1 MLIPGKE
8 DDFKM
13 YYRVIRTEDYYKE
26 YLEHSGVKD
35 MKWGVRLYQ
44 YKDGSLTPLGRIHYN
59 VGPPRE
65 KQKYAKAKRLTDKK
79 DAAKAKAK
87 AEEKEKRAK
96 IEAKAKENEAKNRL
110 KLAEIKYQ
118 QKNKE
123 RVEKMQA
130 KAAREKAEQASKEA
144 INKLYLER
152 EKTKQM
158 KAEAAKAK
166 AEAERAKE
174 IAYDSDEEYN
184 KKLGEYSDKFADLT
198 NKGASNEEL
207 EKLTKEV
214 LAFIDA
220 KNKQVKAVDLASKI
234 ANGDKA
240 GAVKLANDMLDNP
253 KNPKTMT
260 KEELEAETARLK
272 AEKAYKA
279 EIESTGL
286 KKSVSNM
293 TDKELKDAIARKQ
306 LERDYH
312 DAVDSSTK
320 KFLKKFGEK
329 IIDQAPGKLANAVVN
344 AGEKFIQNKLE
355 KALGIKPPVDYDMLK
370 KQIDYQKGV
379 IQLKNETQNWE
390 ERQDKYNK
398 SEAFNKD
405 VGKLSNSQQN
415 TIKNSKDSA
424 EDLAKRFKVSLSTIY
439 ALRPGETV
447 NPYARSSSSGGG
459 GKSSS
464 SDSTGDRV
472 TGHGPDGALSKK
484 DRQKLEEA
492 YKNKTSVESV
502 ATNLGLTDDAVKNYF
517 KQLEEKD

>member
-1 MLIPGKE
+1 
-8 DDFKM
+8 M
-13 YYRVIRTEDYYKE
+13 YYRVIRTEDYYKDD
-26 YLEHSGVKD
+26 LEHSGVKD

-59 VGPPRE
+59 VGPPRV
-65 KQKYAKAKRLTDKK
+65 KQKYSEAKRLTDEK
-79 DAAKAKAK
+79 DADRAAKKQIQ
-87 AEEKEKRAK
+87 K
-96 IEAKAKENEAKNRL
+96 IEDKATRER
-110 KLAEIKYQ
+110 AERA
-118 QKNKE
+118 N
-123 RVEKMQA
+123 
-130 KAAREKAEQASKEA
+130 KEA

-158 KAEAAKAK
+158 KAEAVKAK

-174 IAYDSDEEYN
+174 IAYYSDEEYN

-198 NKGASNEEL
+198 NKGASNGEL
-207 EKLTKEV
+207 EKLTKEA
-214 LAFIDA
+214 LAFIEA

-260 KEELEAETARLK
+260 TEELEAETARLK

-279 EIESTGL
+279 EVESTGL

-293 TDKELKDAIARKQ
+293 TDKELKDAMARKQ

-320 KFLKKFGEK
+320 KFLRKFGEK
-329 IIDQAPGKLANAVVN
+329 IIDQAPGKLANVVVN
-344 AGEKFIQNKLE
+344 AGEKFIQNQLE
-355 KALGIKPPVDYDMLK
+355 KALGIKPPVDYDTLK

-398 SEAFNKD
+398 SEAFDKD
-405 VGKLSNSQQN
+405 VGKLSDSQQN

-424 EDLAKRFKVSLSTIY
+424 KDLAKRFDVSLSTIY
-439 ALRPGETV
+439 ALRPGETA
-447 NPYARSSSSGGG
+447 NPYAKSSSSGGG
-459 GKSSS
+459 GKSEGGSS
-464 SDSTGDRV
+464 GKFSDSEKGTAKND
-472 TGHGPDGALSKK
+472 AQKM
-484 DRQKLEEA
+484 KLEEYIKKYSSKGYDEA
-492 YKNKTSVESV
+492 YLNSTYKNWHKE
-502 ATNLGLTDDAVKNYF
+502 
-517 KQLEEKD
+517 

>member
-8 DDFKM
+8 DNFKM
-13 YYRVIRTEDYYKE
+13 YYRVIRTEDYYKD
-26 YLEHSGVKD
+26 YLEHFNTKGSH
-35 MKWGVRLYQ
+35 WGERLYQ

-59 VGPPRE
+59 VGPPRV
-65 KQKYAKAKRLTDKK
+65 KQKYANAKRLTDKK
-79 DAAKAKAK
+79 DAVKAKAK

-96 IEAKAKENEAKNRL
+96 IEAIAKENEAKNRL
-110 KLAEIKYQ
+110 KNIEEKYQ

-130 KAAREKAEQASKEA
+130 KEAREKAEQASKEA

-253 KNPKTMT
+253 KNPRTMT

-279 EIESTGL
+279 EVESTGI
-286 KKSVSNM
+286 KKSVANM
-293 TDKELKDAIARKQ
+293 TDKELNDVIARKE
-306 LERDYH
+306 LENRYH
-312 DAVDSSTK
+312 AAVDSNFK
-320 KFLKKFGEK
+320 KFMTSLGKEFVS
-329 IIDQAPGKLANAVVN
+329 QAPNKVSQTIVTVGQAYVEKKLKQV
-344 AGEKFIQNKLE
+344 
-355 KALGIKPPVDYDMLK
+355 LGITPSVDYDALK
-370 KQIDYQKGV
+370 KQISYN
-379 IQLKNETQNWE
+379 NEAQNWK
-390 ERQDKYNK
+390 ERQEKIKNDDTRLKDYNK
-398 SEAFNKD
+398 MSETKW
-405 VGKLSNSQQN
+405 NSLISSYKTDKTDAG
-415 TIKNSKDSA
+415 TIEK
-424 EDLAKRFKVSLSTIY
+424 LAKKYDISESTIY
-439 ALRPGETV
+439 TELRNRGIILE
-447 NPYARSSSSGGG
+447 
-459 GKSSS
+459 KS
-464 SDSTGDRV
+464 DNNN
-472 TGHGPDGALSKK
+472 
-484 DRQKLEEA
+484 QK
-492 YKNKTSVESV
+492 KNK
-502 ATNLGLTDDAVKNYF
+502 NN
-517 KQLEEKD
+517 QNNQNN